1 MAPPTPPI
9 RDTRSEPRSGE
20 EALARYR
27 SAVARTDALIERS
40 NTPEG
45 KTPAEIRAR
54 AELRLRRVRRF
65 LAWLGNPQD
74 AYHIVHVGG
83 TSGKGS
89 TSVAIA
95 AMLSAGG
102 YKAGL
107 HTSPYLQV
115 ATEKL
120 QIDGRLIHPEH
131 FADLVDEVL
140 DTQDAWLR
148 AHPEEDRLTYGE
160 VWVALLAT
168 YFRREQVDL
177 AVIEVGAGGRFDL
190 TNVVQPVAAVVTSVG
205 LDHTVTLGGTI
216 PEIAWHKA
224 GIIKAGASAVT
235 AVADPVAFAVI
246 ATEAERVG
254 TPLGRVVEG
263 ESFEVVEAGPEG
275 TTWRELRVNAAGRR
289 IAGPLLP
296 APPGRFQ
303 ATNAAI
309 AVATVRELA
318 ARGFPVTED
327 AIRAGLASAR
337 LPGRFER
344 VPDVVPVVLDGAH
357 NPEKVA
363 ALAANLPDLG
373 GAEQDRRLTVVLGA
387 LEAKQHEE
395 MIQAL
400 CPHASELVT
409 TSASVLAKKGATAAA
424 LAQTARSVGFVGRL
438 TVEPEPMAALTHALE
453 RTRLGGGA
461 VLVTGSLY
469 LVGTLRRRWYPDE
482 AVVLERT
489 PWPRQGVAPHHPG
502 QRDDVVVTD
511 RGET

>member
-1 MAPPTPPI
+1 MPGLTPPI
-9 RDTRSEPRSGE
+9 QDARLEPGPGDA
-20 EALARYR
+20 ALARYR

-54 AELRLRRVRRF
+54 AEMRLRRVRRF
-65 LAWLGNPQD
+65 LAWLGDPQA
-74 AYHIVHVGG
+74 AYPIVHVGG

-95 AMLSAGG
+95 AILSAGG
-102 YKAGL
+102 YKVGL

-120 QIDGRLIHPEH
+120 QVGGRLIDPQV
-131 FADLVDEVL
+131 FADLVDEAL
-140 DTQDAWLR
+140 EGHDAWRR

-160 VWVALLAT
+160 IWVALLAT

-205 LDHTVTLGGTI
+205 LDHTVTLGETI

-235 AVADPVAFAVI
+235 AVTDPVALAVI
-246 ATEAERVG
+246 VDEAARVG
-254 TPLGRVVEG
+254 TPLVRVVEG
-263 ESFEVVEAGPEG
+263 ESFEVVEASPGG
-275 TTWRELRVNAAGRR
+275 TTWRELRAVSSGARVADS
-289 IAGPLLP
+289 PLP

-318 ARGFPVTED
+318 SRGFPVTED
-327 AIRAGLASAR
+327 AIRMGLASAR

-344 VPDVVPVVLDGAH
+344 VPDGVPVVLDGAH
-357 NPEKVA
+357 NPDKVA
-363 ALAANLPDLG
+363 ALAENLPGLVAAG
-373 GAEQDRRLTVVLGA
+373 LARRLVVVLGA
-387 LEAKQHEE
+387 LEAKRHEE
-395 MIQAL
+395 MVRALGDQA
-400 CPHASELVT
+400 AEIVT
-409 TSASVLAKKGATAAA
+409 TSASVLAKRGATAAA
-424 LAQTARSVGFVGRL
+424 LAQTARSVGFRGRL
-438 TVEPEPMAALTHALE
+438 TVEPEPTAALAHALE
-453 RTRLGGGA
+453 RARLDSGA

-469 LVGTLRRRWYPDE
+469 LVGTLRARWYPDE

-489 PWPRQGVAPHHPG
+489 PWPGQGSVPQSG
-502 QRDDVVVTD
+502 
-511 RGET
+511 